1 MRLKVKEFDEQ
12 LIDKLKERA
21 EPLPTDQEDAM
32 PTYEHYNNDVTTEKI
47 HRLQMWIQLDMSY
60 MTDNLC

>member
-1 MRLKVKEFDEQ
+1 MKELDEK

-32 PTYEHYNNDVTTEKI
+32 PTYEHYSNDVTTEKDTSTPDVDTI
-47 HRLQMWIQLDMSY
+47 GH
-60 MTDNLC
+60 